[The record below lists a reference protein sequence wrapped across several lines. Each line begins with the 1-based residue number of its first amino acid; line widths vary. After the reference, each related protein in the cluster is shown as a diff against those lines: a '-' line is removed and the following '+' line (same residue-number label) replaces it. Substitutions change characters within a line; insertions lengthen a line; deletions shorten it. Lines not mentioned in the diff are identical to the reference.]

1 MNGFSILM
9 FIFAT
14 LVLLVGLYMY
24 TGHKLDILTGRAV
37 FQNLSKE
44 EWINIGKYTSIV
56 SIFIY
61 LLGIL
66 GIIFNFN

>member
-9 FIFAT
+9 FIFAS
-14 LVLLVGLYMY
+14 LVLLVGLFMY
-24 TGHKLDILTGRAV
+24 TGHKLDILTGRAA
-37 FQNLSKE
+37 FNNLSRD
-44 EWINIGKYTSIV
+44 EWVNIGKYTCIV

-61 LLGIL
+61 LLGII